1 MEKELNLK
9 AIIKN
14 TIIGFVLADS
24 LGVPVE
30 FSSRAQLSKNPL
42 TDMIGYGTY
51 NMPIGSWSDDSS
63 MTLITVEV
71 LTSDGINYDKLMEGF
86 IKWYKEGYMT
96 PTDKLFDIGISTS
109 DALNK
114 YLNGIDP
121 LECGGKS
128 EYSNGNGSL
137 MRIYPFVFY
146 ILKSSQNFTSNKDL
160 VDNLFECN
168 LLEYRKRIIFDAS
181 SLTHAHDISKWG
193 CFLLS
198 EYFIK
203 LINGYDKL
211 DAYIEL
217 CNEYKDKSHRV
228 YDRLLSKNIH
238 NVDRKDIKSTGY
250 VVDTLEAVFHSF
262 LKFDNYKDIVLYSI
276 NLGDDTDTVGA
287 ITGGLAGMYYKDIPI
302 KWINN
307 LKKFDLINKLIEDF
321 YNKINCLQ

>member
-30 FSSRAQLSKNPL
+30 FSSRAQLSKSPL
-42 TDMIGYGTY
+42 TDMIGHGTY

-71 LTSDGINYDKLMEGF
+71 LTSYGINYRKLMDGF

-137 MRIYPFVFY
+137 MRIYPFIFY
-146 ILKSSQNFTSNKDL
+146 ILKSSQKCISNKTL
-160 VDNLFECN
+160 EDNLFECN

-203 LINGYDKL
+203 LINGYDKF

-217 CNEYKDKSHRV
+217 CNEYKDKSHKV
-228 YDRLLSKNIH
+228 YDSLLSKNIH
-238 NVDRKDIKSTGY
+238 NVERKDIKSTGY
-250 VVDTLEAVFHSF
+250 VVDTLEAVIHSF

-307 LKKFDLINKLIEDF
+307 LKKIDLINKLIEDF
-321 YNKINCLQ
+321 YNKINSLK